1 MSQRSSHY
9 FYVVSGVLMLLV
21 GGMVYLLCRPHTI
34 LINHI
39 ASFLGLDPFL
49 VNMREWI
56 QIRHLSHIWIYS
68 LPAGLWA
75 ASYVTLV
82 HAFSDKLSRSQRL
95 SFAAVMPMIGTL
107 SEVLQGMGIVPG
119 TFDTLDI
126 VCYIIPYLLY
136 YAIMLFSI
144 NKHF

>member
-1 MSQRSSHY
+1 M
-9 FYVVSGVLMLLV
+9 VSGVLMLLA

-56 QIRHLSHIWIYS
+56 QIHQLSHILIYS

-82 HAFSDKLSRSQRL
+82 HAFSDRLSRCERL
-95 SFAAVMPMIGTL
+95 SFAAVMPMLGTL

-119 TFDTLDI
+119 TFDALDI
-126 VCYIIPYLLY
+126 VCYITPYLLY
-136 YAIMLFSI
+136 LVLMLFF
-144 NKHF
+144 N

>member
-39 ASFLGLDPFL
+39 ASFLGLDSFL
-49 VNMREWI
+49 MNMREWI

-82 HAFSDKLSRSQRL
+82 HAFSDKLPRSQRL

>member
-39 ASFLGLDPFL
+39 ASFLGLDSFL
-49 VNMREWI
+49 MNMREWI

-82 HAFSDKLSRSQRL
+82 HAFSDKLPRSQRL

-126 VCYIIPYLLY
+126 VCYITPYLLY
-136 YAIMLFSI
+136 LVLMLFF
-144 NKHF
+144 N

>member
-9 FYVVSGVLMLLV
+9 FYVVSGVLMLLI

-136 YAIMLFSI
+136 LAIMLFSI

>member
-9 FYVVSGVLMLLV
+9 FYVVSGVLMLLI

-56 QIRHLSHIWIYS
+56 QIHQLSHILIYS

-82 HAFSDKLSRSQRL
+82 HAFSDRLSRCERL
-95 SFAAVMPMIGTL
+95 SFAAVMPMLGTL

-126 VCYIIPYLLY
+126 VCYITPYLLY
-136 YAIMLFSI
+136 LVLMLFF
-144 NKHF
+144 N

>member
-136 YAIMLFSI
+136 LAIMLFF
-144 NKHF
+144 NK